1 MRVCYNKLMNQDNN
15 IYHNWEHLN
24 TSPEIRGIHHE
35 SPEEELAHE
44 AHTKSIFYKFFII
57 AGALLLLAMAYAG
70 YEYYSQNNTISN
82 EKINLN
88 LNIEQNIKGGQMGK
102 MTASVLNNNKTAL
115 IDAVLT
121 IRTQK
126 GFSIDGVIDQDIKVY
141 NFGQIVSNVYT
152 ATDSEYIFNGQ
163 EGDKRLVSATLEYK
177 VAGSNSIFKKDITK
191 EVKIISP
198 SVIIN
203 IYGPDQI
210 IGDHE
215 YVILF
220 KVKNVSYTSS
230 VPLAL
235 KIDVPAGFT
244 VKKEND
250 RDPTLFEI
258 KNLAEG
264 MENEYKISGYFKN
277 ILTSAKNFT
286 ASVSTYEGGNIKSL
300 ISESMH
306 EVELVASPIEYT
318 YKIKVN
324 SSERKSF
331 EVNGENSLEMNFK
344 NISKNYILDMSI
356 IVDNGSRRYVYNKD
370 SNQDLARVNP
380 DEARVIEMFISKDV
394 QSPITKFNFE
404 VYGKT
409 RGGEA
414 SVLLKRYK
422 LDVPTI

>member
-1 MRVCYNKLMNQDNN
+1 MDA
-15 IYHNWEHLN
+15 
-24 TSPEIRGIHHE
+24 
-35 SPEEELAHE
+35 ELRADRRE
-44 AHTKSIFYKFFII
+44 
-57 AGALLLLAMAYAG
+57 
-70 YEYYSQNNTISN
+70 
-82 EKINLN
+82 
-88 LNIEQNIKGGQMGK
+88 
-102 MTASVLNNNKTAL
+102 
-115 IDAVLT
+115 
-121 IRTQK
+121 
-126 GFSIDGVIDQDIKVY
+126 
-141 NFGQIVSNVYT
+141 
-152 ATDSEYIFNGQ
+152 FNGQ